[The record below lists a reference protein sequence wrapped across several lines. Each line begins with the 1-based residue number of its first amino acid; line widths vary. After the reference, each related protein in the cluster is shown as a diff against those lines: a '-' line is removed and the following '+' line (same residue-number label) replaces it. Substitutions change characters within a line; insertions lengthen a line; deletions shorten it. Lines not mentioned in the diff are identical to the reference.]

1 MAANPRS
8 PRARITPPKPVAS
21 AQAPWTN
28 TIVGLSAAIVV
39 TAPFVD
45 GLTGAATVPPRRR
58 ACRCVALEHL
68 PVPQAPRV
76 ERSLTSAQAPGFR
89 RWERDRLMQLWQI
102 GVMGGVMLKDGAGL
116 RVVTGLDPENGTT
129 GAFSHP
135 PRGRAV
141 RRTWWRAAV
150 ETACKRAVSSGRGF
164 TRFGCQ
170 PKEQSTMTLFR
181 ARSRRASSWSSS
193 WSTNSF
199 EIPRAWTGAV
209 SPRR

>member
-21 AQAPWTN
+21 AQAPW
-28 TIVGLSAAIVV
+28 
-39 TAPFVD
+39 
-45 GLTGAATVPPRRR
+45 
-58 ACRCVALEHL
+58 
-68 PVPQAPRV
+68 V
-76 ERSLTSAQAPGFR
+76 ERPLTSAQAPGFR

-102 GVMGGVMLKDGAGL
+102 GVMGGVMLKDGAGV

-164 TRFGCQ
+164 TR
-170 PKEQSTMTLFR
+170 
-181 ARSRRASSWSSS
+181 
-193 WSTNSF
+193 
-199 EIPRAWTGAV
+199 
-209 SPRR
+209 